1 MKTIQPFI
9 DLGFYTVPLKGE
21 LKRLEGGKPGEKST
35 PQFPKNWKAKFQD
48 EFNEDAVKLG
58 GTLTGAISNI
68 IAIDCDSSV
77 TYEMFKAYDPEY
89 DFHFVSKGKPK
100 GGGTIIY
107 KYPHLEDGST
117 PLSSFSIQDE
127 LINLDFYSD
136 NGFVY
141 LPTDANETKE
151 LWPEE
156 ELAQLPTIKEMPA
169 VVNVLLHT
177 LYKQYLLEKNSTG
190 KEEQSTD
197 KPMQRANYLA
207 PQLELM
213 LSKSEFM
220 PSVFRIITPKDL
232 RSIEQYVKH
241 GYLHPKNVPDGRGSE
256 YLSKV
261 SAILGADSS
270 VSPELYIKVIKF
282 INDLWDEP
290 IQVARLTQTIM
301 DPMVEGKS
309 SINGSVIWQYDE
321 HWKTRGLTFTTK
333 FGESAEVFFDDVRA
347 IYYLINHTSGM
358 IKSYQKDAD
367 IYSYMDTVGVAV
379 PARKEF
385 KPLLPLV
392 RTTMDPSMPFGFY
405 SKDEY
410 TREFNMFQQ
419 TPALRILNDPTPY
432 AGLYKRPEAIINFFE
447 SLVPDPIMRHYLLRF
462 LKHKLTTFNYSPVV
476 LYFLGAHGSGKDTV
490 VTILG
495 EILGHSYI
503 GKPATK
509 EFLEQFN
516 GWIVDTYFT
525 QLDEYGNQ
533 LSRLSDKQEA
543 LGKIKAY
550 SGKSNIQIRQ
560 MRTDGFSYNHRT
572 TFIMTAN
579 SNPLLIEDG
588 DRRLAFFD
596 TPNVLKDEE
605 WVVKA
610 GGITAVQQQLL
621 TEIKDFC
628 YYLATEVDDI
638 NPDDYVAPPVT
649 QHKHIVIASKLPAA
663 QRIAYC
669 IKNHLL
675 DMLYEITKEWDMQ
688 KIFAHAGEG
697 RFYEE
702 ELFDLYM
709 LITDDKGVRRGL
721 VAAMKDASY
730 DKIPTT
736 KGGEKA
742 YYFIVPELKHYSIP
756 DSGFS
761 NLEEDEVKINL

>member
-9 DLGFYTVPLKGE
+9 DLGFYTVPLKG
-21 LKRLEGGKPGEKST
+21 RLERLIDGKPGEKST
-35 PQFPKNWKAKFQD
+35 PQYPGNWKSKYQA
-48 EFNEDAVKLG
+48 EFNEEAAKLG
-58 GTLTGAISNI
+58 GVITGAISNI
-68 IAIDCDSSV
+68 IAIDCDSAV
-77 TYEMFKAYDPEY
+77 TYELFKAHDPENK
-89 DFHFVSKGKPK
+89 FHFISKGKPK

-107 KYPHLEDGST
+107 KYPHLTDGSA

-127 LINLDFYSD
+127 LLNLDFYSD

-141 LPTDANETKE
+141 LPSDENTTKE
-151 LWPEE
+151 QWSEE
-156 ELAQLPTIKEMPA
+156 ELTQLPKLHDLPP

-177 LYKQYLLEKNSTG
+177 LYKQYLLTKNSSG
-190 KEEQSTD
+190 KELPSTD
-197 KPMQRANYLA
+197 RPLQKANYLA
-207 PQLELM
+207 PQIELM
-213 LSKSEFM
+213 LSKGEFM

-232 RSIEQYVKH
+232 RSIEQYVRH

-270 VSPELYIKVIKF
+270 ISAELYIKAIKF

-290 IQVARLTQTIM
+290 IKHDRLIQTIT
-301 DPMVEGKS
+301 DPMVEGKAS
-309 SINGSVIWQYDE
+309 VNGTVIWQYDE

-347 IYYLINHTSGM
+347 IYYLINHTSGLV
-358 IKSYQKDAD
+358 KSYQKDCD
-367 IYSYMDTVGVAV
+367 VYSYMDTVGVAV
-379 PARKEF
+379 PLRKEF

-392 RTTMDPSMPFGFY
+392 RTKMDPSIPFGFY

-432 AGLYKRPEAIINFFE
+432 AGLYKRPENMLNFFS
-447 SLVPDPIMRHYLLRF
+447 SLVPDSIMRHFLLRF
-462 LKHKLTTFNYSPVV
+462 LKCKLTTFNYSPVV
-476 LYFLGAHGSGKDTV
+476 LYFLGTHGSGKDTF

-495 EILGHSYI
+495 NILGHQYI

-516 GWIVDTYFT
+516 GWIIDTYFT

-533 LSRLSDKQEA
+533 LSRISDKQEA

-550 SGKSNIQIRQ
+550 SGKRNIQIRQ
-560 MRTDGFSYNHRT
+560 MRTDGFSYDHNT

-579 SNPLLIEDG
+579 SQPLLIEDG

-596 TPNVLKDEE
+596 TPNVLKDEA
-605 WVVKA
+605 WVVQA
-610 GGITAVQQQLL
+610 GGITTVQSLL
-621 TEIKDFC
+621 LDEIKDFC

-649 QHKHIVIASKLPAA
+649 QHKHTVIASKLPAA

-669 IKNHLL
+669 FKNHLL
-675 DMLYEITKEWDMQ
+675 DMLYETCKEWETF
-688 KIFAHAGEG
+688 KIFSTAAEG
-697 RFYEE
+697 RVYEE
-702 ELFDLYM
+702 DLFDLYM
-709 LITDDKGVRRGL
+709 LITEEKGVRRGL
-721 VAAMKDASY
+721 SAAMKDSGY

-736 KGGEKA
+736 KEGEKA
-742 YYFIVPELKHYSIP
+742 YYFQINELKYYSLP

-761 NLEEDEVKINL
+761 DLEETEVEIDL